1 MKLVLD
7 TNIYSDYA
15 EGLTDVVGDYPI
27 RSGSIYPFYCYWRI
41 DLWIF
46 ERQPPNL

>member
-15 EGLTDVVGDYPI
+15 EGLPQPIDFMATYGEFIFYVVKRARYDSNTFTFG
-27 RSGSIYPFYCYWRI
+27 G
-41 DLWIF
+41 
-46 ERQPPNL
+46 